1 MVLIA
6 LCVSSLYSQV
16 NQEATLYLW
25 NGNVIGV
32 IIWEKGENY
41 FILEEINA
49 SEKGVK
55 FKVSTDI
62 ISKLVDSNGT
72 ILFENLYLE
81 DEPRQHSMI
90 YEFGRKKGI
99 NLQFLGP
106 TVFSLY
112 LQSAIN
118 SHNLN
123 WNFGIGIIGDIQL
136 GLNYHFLKDRAQSGG
151 SPYIGVQVS
160 RINQIKISGPIRSE
174 VNTISIYIPIGL
186 EFIKHNGFTSAI
198 EVGPNFPGED
208 FSQINTA
215 PILFA
220 LRIGKHFNRK

>member
-1 MVLIA
+1 MIIGLRVLA
-6 LCVSSLYSQV
+6 L
-16 NQEATLYLW
+16 
-25 NGNVIGV
+25 
-32 IIWEKGENY
+32 
-41 FILEEINA
+41 
-49 SEKGVK
+49 
-55 FKVSTDI
+55 
-62 ISKLVDSNGT
+62 
-72 ILFENLYLE
+72 
-81 DEPRQHSMI
+81 
-90 YEFGRKKGI
+90 GRGI
-99 NLQFLGP
+99 NLQILGP
-106 TVFSLY
+106 TVLSLY